1 MTCLSNEAHA
11 PQIVLPRLAQL
22 RFCSLSAT
30 GFFTTRTLMKT
41 LRVITPMAVR
51 ALTAAAAGLSLG
63 CVGRADAPPQ
73 SPPASDYDVYAVI
86 LREQFINPPQDDHGD
101 GLISECR
108 DGPPVGQIQIA
119 GETQF
124 RRQGGGSRDSAA
136 AAELPPDAAPLVA
149 TLRAMDGLPPRTLA
163 ADSFSVGMPVRL
175 VAPAPESRDTGTGP
189 LPVTLSRV
197 AYSADSTW
205 ALVHAVQPCR
215 HGFAQEDAPPPGTA
229 VLAALQRQS
238 GSWVV
243 SRAVALYVE

>member
-30 GFFTTRTLMKT
+30 GFFTTPTLMKT

-175 VAPAPESRDTGTGP
+175 VAPAPRIPGHRYWT
-189 LPVTLSRV
+189 VARHALSRGV
-197 AYSADSTW
+197 QRRQHLGAGARRSAVPGRIRRGGRTPARDRRS
-205 ALVHAVQPCR
+205 CR
-215 HGFAQEDAPPPGTA
+215 TP
-229 VLAALQRQS
+229 AAER
-238 GSWVV
+238 
-243 SRAVALYVE
+243 